1 MLERLQGVPKLSSK
15 NADLA
20 QVVVDRG
27 GYSPASALQTGG
39 SGLDLV
45 NPLYLFVNVKDTD
58 TLHLRILR

>member
-27 GYSPASALQTGG
+27 DIPRLSPSKQV
-39 SGLDLV
+39 DLV
-45 NPLYLFVNVKDTD
+45 NPLYLFVNVKATD